1 MKVLILGS
9 SGWIAHYLI
18 KDLIDKKY
26 EVIGISNKSEPKYNI
41 KNCRVDISND
51 KFLGTIKE
59 VNADIVINM
68 IHSDDYIRCLE
79 LHKELIEH
87 CLDSNKDYV
96 YMSSG
101 NALDGDVTRVHEED
115 EAPNASSEYGQYKAK
130 CEEVLNKSK
139 LEALI
144 IRFPQI
150 HGYAPNRVSRTEEF
164 LKQLSS
170 GDKVLIPQ
178 GIIQNRLHVSDLSS
192 IITRL
197 ICDSQKGTFH
207 LGANDYSDESI
218 FRIKLAEAFGHSREQ
233 LELGEDYKF
242 NTVIKPKRIYD
253 LYDDEFRFDEQ
264 RTILKLSG
272 DSTLFKYKK
281 ES

>member
-9 SGWIAHYLI
+9 SSWIAHYLI

-26 EVIGISNKSEPKYNI
+26 EVIGISNKSEPKYDI
-41 KNCRVDISND
+41 KNYKADISND
-51 KFLGTIKE
+51 KFFETIKE
-59 VNADIVINM
+59 VNPDILINM
-68 IHSDDYIRCLE
+68 LHSDDYIRCLE

-87 CLDSNKDYV
+87 CLDTNKDYV

-101 NALDGDVTRVHEED
+101 NALDGDVTKVHEED

-130 CEEVLNKSK
+130 CEELLNKSK
-139 LEALI
+139 LDSLV

-150 HGYAPNRVSRTEEF
+150 HGYAPNRISRTEEF

-170 GDKVLIPQ
+170 GDKVIIPQ
-178 GIIQNRLHVSDLSS
+178 GIIQNRLYVGDLSL

-197 ICDSQKGTFH
+197 ICDSQKGVFH
-207 LGANDYSDESI
+207 LGTSDYSDESI
-218 FRIKLAEAFGHSREQ
+218 FRIKLAEAFGYSKDQ

-242 NTVIKPKRIYD
+242 NIAIRPNKIYE
-253 LYDDEFRFDEQ
+253 LYGDEFRFTEN
-264 RTILKLSG
+264 RTVFKLSE
-272 DSTLFKYKK
+272 DSLLIEYKK
-281 ES
+281 EI